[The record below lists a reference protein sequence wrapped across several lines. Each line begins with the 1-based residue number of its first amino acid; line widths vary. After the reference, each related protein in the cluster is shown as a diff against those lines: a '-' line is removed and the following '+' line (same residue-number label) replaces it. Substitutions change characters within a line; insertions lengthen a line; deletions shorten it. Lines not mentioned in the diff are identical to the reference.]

1 MVYSKK
7 TSKKIKVA
15 WFASAFIGRKASGT
29 AQTARKIV
37 ENLISNHPNDIQ
49 VILLAKN
56 NNEVKLIRN
65 ESIFSELQVIL
76 LPQVRGNFL
85 KSSRQFYKYCLINKN
100 SDLDILHYSVPR
112 VYPFYWFFPAKKI
125 VCTFHAGGDVT
136 APRDFFS
143 ISREI
148 YNLIIKFQWKKFAAI
163 VADSEFASKEIST
176 AYRIPYN
183 YITKI
188 YLGSDSLWKEFHEVI
203 ERDKNLVLVIGRW
216 QNYKNIHTVINSFK
230 NYEVFQNKKLRLKV
244 IGKSGRKDNK
254 LILDSLKDF
263 PSNQIEIVEYLSDY
277 ELAREY
283 RKASVV
289 FHPSINEG
297 FGLPAFEAFGEGARV
312 VAHSGT
318 PADEILNTQSGVIFQ
333 NMLDEKTVIA
343 SYRSILHE
351 KFGDITGRRAFL
363 ESVNATWA
371 TSTKKYVELY
381 KAIIN
386 LN

>member
-1 MVYSKK
+1 MT

-15 WFASAFIGRKASGT
+15 WFASAFIGRKSSGT

-37 ENLISNHPNDIQ
+37 ENLISNHSNDIE

-56 NNEVKLIRN
+56 VYEVELIKN
-65 ESIFSELQVIL
+65 ASIFSEQQVIL

-85 KSSRQFYKYCLINKN
+85 KSSRQFYRYCLTNKN

-125 VCTFHAGGDVT
+125 ICTFHAGGDVT

-148 YNLIIKFQWKKFAAI
+148 YNLIIKFQWRKFAAI
-163 VADSEFASKEIST
+163 VADSEFASKEISA
-176 AYRIPYN
+176 AYSIPYN

-188 YLGSDSLWKEFHEVI
+188 YLGSDSLWKESHEEV

-216 QNYKNIHTVINSFK
+216 QKYKNLHTVINSFK
-230 NYEVFQNKKLRLKV
+230 NYEVFQNKKLKLKV
-244 IGKSGRKDNK
+244 IGKGGKKDNK
-254 LILDSLKDF
+254 FILDLLKGF
-263 PSNQIEIVEYLSDY
+263 PSNQIEIIEYLSDC

-297 FGLPAFEAFGEGARV
+297 FGLPAFEAFGEGARII
-312 VAHSGT
+312 AHSGT
-318 PADEILNTQSGVIFQ
+318 PAEEILHQQSGVIFQ
-333 NMLDEKTVIA
+333 NMLDEKEVIE
-343 SYRSILHE
+343 SYRSILQE
-351 KFGDITGRRAFL
+351 KFGDIAGRRAFL

-371 TSTKKYVELY
+371 TSTKKYAELY
-381 KAIIN
+381 KAILKIN
-386 LN
+386 

>member
-1 MVYSKK
+1 MNNK
-7 TSKKIKVA
+7 TKIEKIKVA

-29 AQTARKIV
+29 AQAARKIV
-37 ENLISNHPNDIQ
+37 ENLINNHSADIQ
-49 VILLAKN
+49 VVLLAKN
-56 NNEVKLIRN
+56 NYEIELIRN
-65 ESIFSELQVIL
+65 EKIFADQKVIL

-85 KSSRQFYKYCLINKN
+85 KSSRQFYKYCLNNKN

-143 ISREI
+143 ISREV
-148 YNLIIKFQWKKFAAI
+148 YNLIIKLQWKKFAAI
-163 VADSEFASKEIST
+163 VADSEFASNEIST
-176 AYRIPYN
+176 AYKIHHK

-188 YLGSDSLWKEFHEVI
+188 YLGADSLWSELDEEIK
-203 ERDKNLVLVIGRW
+203 RDSNLVLIIGRW
-216 QNYKNIHTVINSFK
+216 QKYKNIHTVINAFK
-230 NYEVFQNKKLRLKV
+230 NYEVTKNNKIKLKV
-244 IGKSGRKDNK
+244 IGKSGQKDNK
-254 LILDSLKDF
+254 FILDSLKDF
-263 PSNQIEIVEYLSDY
+263 PLNQIEIIEYLSDY

-333 NMLDEKTVIA
+333 NMLDEKTVIE

-371 TSTKKYVELY
+371 ASTKKYVELY
-381 KAIIN
+381 KAI
-386 LN
+386 LNSN